1 MKRSY
6 VAVILA
12 VGLGLLPAAAAA
24 ETVLMSAPLKAGAG
38 GLVCSCINL
47 TDAPILV
54 DFMIRTFGVSSN
66 CGSVNVTPGNAN
78 ACTASAQSVRTC
90 VVSRV
95 DGKSTSASQLVCN
108 LAAVDAAG
116 NPVFVVPVDK
126 KFNQ

>member
-1 MKRSY
+1 MKRVY

-12 VGLGLLPAAAAA
+12 AGIGLLPAAAAA

-54 DFMIRTFGVSSN
+54 QFMIRTFGVSSN
-66 CGSVNVTPGNAN
+66 CARNVLPGNTN
-78 ACTASAQSVRTC
+78 DCTVSAQSVRTC
-90 VVSRV
+90 VVSRD
-95 DGKSTSASQLVCN
+95 DGKSTSANQLVCN